1 MKTLKEL
8 VSGLKLA
15 YGDHVRQL
23 NISEKLNAA
32 KRILKDDI
40 EREASVATNLKRKV
54 NRLSNELIT
63 RWQNENYEI
72 TKRGRTARL
81 NYIAVFLRK
90 HASITNDP
98 AFGMQTLK
106 RDN

>member
-32 KRILKDDI
+32 KRILKDDV

-63 RWQNENYEI
+63 RWQNYEI
-72 TKRGRTARL
+72 TKRGRTARI
-81 NYIAVFLRK
+81 NYFAVFVRK